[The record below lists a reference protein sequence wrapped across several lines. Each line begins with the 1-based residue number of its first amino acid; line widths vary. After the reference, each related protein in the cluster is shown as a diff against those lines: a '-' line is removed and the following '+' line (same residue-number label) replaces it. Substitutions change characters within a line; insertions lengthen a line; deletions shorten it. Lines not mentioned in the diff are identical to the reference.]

1 MADETGE
8 RRLNMAQKIAFTLI
22 IAGFL
27 VLAGWAA
34 KGFFTTS
41 EIPLF
46 FRVAVGAVGAG
57 VIILLA
63 SIIIDRIK
71 KIRREGKQGG
81 PRW

>member
-1 MADETGE
+1 
-8 RRLNMAQKIAFTLI
+8 MAQKIAFALI

-34 KGFFTTS
+34 KGFFTAS

-46 FRVAVGAVGAG
+46 FRVAVGAVSAG
-57 VIILLA
+57 LIILLL
-63 SIIIDRIK
+63 SVIRDRLK
-71 KIRREGKQGG
+71 KLRREGKRGG